1 MTITDTQTKATPE
14 RMPPFKLLKI
24 KHVTSNSLIICMIS
38 KVYNVDC
45 MEYMRNIPDKYF
57 SIAIADPPYGIGSRL
72 SYKHDNDF
80 RNTMSKFYDQYKKKQ
95 WDIVPDND
103 FFTELFR
110 VSKNAIIFGF
120 NYYSL
125 PPSRGVIVWDKQV
138 FIPSMSRCELI
149 WTSFDCP
156 ATIITIRSANKEKFH
171 ITQKPVNLYEFLF
184 NKFCKE
190 GDTIFDPMMGS
201 QSSRIAANR
210 LGFDYVGCEI
220 DKEYFELG
228 CRFFN
233 EQSAQKNILFT

>member
-1 MTITDTQTKATPE
+1 
-14 RMPPFKLLKI
+14 
-24 KHVTSNSLIICMIS
+24 MIS

-72 SYKHDNDF
+72 SYKHDNDL

-210 LGFDYVGCEI
+210 LGLDYVGCEI